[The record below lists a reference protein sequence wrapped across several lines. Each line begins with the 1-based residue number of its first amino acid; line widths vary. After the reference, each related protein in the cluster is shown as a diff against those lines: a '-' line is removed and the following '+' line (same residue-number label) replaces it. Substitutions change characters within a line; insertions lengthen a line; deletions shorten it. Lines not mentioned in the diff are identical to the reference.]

1 METSERRVIS
11 VIVINEASVLSRVT
25 DLFSGRGYNI
35 TSLTVAPIPESKYSR
50 LTIVTSGSVRV
61 IEQITKQLHK
71 LIPILKVY
79 EHEDLVEK
87 EMAMVKFPASENIA
101 DISALCEAYN
111 GKIVNVGENV
121 IIVMV
126 ADEPDRIKH
135 FIQAATKFNPIEC
148 LYLRY
153 SISMTRFS
161 FCELLALKYGS
172 NISPF
177 FSCFWL

>member
-1 METSERRVIS
+1 MENSVRRVIS
-11 VIVINEASVLSRVT
+11 VIVINESSVLSRIT
-25 DLFSGRGYNI
+25 DLFSARGYNI

-79 EHEDLVEK
+79 EHADLVEK
-87 EMAMVKFPASENIA
+87 EMALVKFPANENIA
-101 DISALCEAYN
+101 DISTLCEAYN

-126 ADEPDRIKH
+126 ADEPKRVENFLKLIKRY
-135 FIQAATKFNPIEC
+135 NPKETV
-148 LYLRY
+148 R
-153 SISMTRFS
+153 SGAV
-161 FCELLALKYGS
+161 ALER
-172 NISPF
+172 
-177 FSCFWL
+177 

>member
-1 METSERRVIS
+1 MENSVRRVIS
-11 VIVINEASVLSRVT
+11 VIVINESSVLSRIT
-25 DLFSGRGYNI
+25 DLFSARGYNI

-79 EHEDLVEK
+79 EHADLVEK
-87 EMAMVKFPASENIA
+87 EIALVKFPANENIA
-101 DISALCEAYN
+101 DISTLCEAYN

-126 ADEPDRIKH
+126 ADEPKRVENFLKLIKRY
-135 FIQAATKFNPIEC
+135 NPKETV
-148 LYLRY
+148 R
-153 SISMTRFS
+153 SGAV
-161 FCELLALKYGS
+161 ALER
-172 NISPF
+172 
-177 FSCFWL
+177 

>member
-1 METSERRVIS
+1 MNDNNERRVVS
-11 VIVINEASVLSRVT
+11 VIVINEASVLSRIT

-71 LIPILKVY
+71 LIPVLRVY

-87 EMAMVKFPASENIA
+87 EMAMVKFPANENIA
-101 DISALCEAYN
+101 DISTLSAAYN

-121 IIVMV
+121 IIIMV
-126 ADEPDRIKH
+126 ADEPKRIENFLK
-135 FIQAATKFNPIEC
+135 IIKRYNPKEIV
-148 LYLRY
+148 R
-153 SISMTRFS
+153 SGAV
-161 FCELLALKYGS
+161 ALER
-172 NISPF
+172 
-177 FSCFWL
+177 